1 MKRFFVRGCMF
12 AVSLIVFSAFAASAA
27 NAQTLTGSITGQV
40 ADPQGAALAG
50 VKVTVSSKA
59 LIGGSQTATTDTS
72 GSYTFKLLPP
82 GSYDVRFESQGFK
95 AYSRAGVEINAA
107 FVATVNATLDVGA
120 MSETVTVT
128 GEAPVIDT
136 KSNIQQTVLDQK
148 LLENLPS
155 GRDPWAV
162 GRIVPGMQMGKFDVG
177 GSNGMQQTGF
187 TIHGSVPNQSQ
198 YNIDGLT
205 INWPGGNEGGST
217 ALYYDQGMFQEVN
230 FQTNALPADVSVG
243 GTYMNMVTKS
253 GGNDFH
259 GNVLL
264 YYANENIQAD
274 NFNKNSKFDSF
285 RLIRPTLN
293 GGNPLTRSYDFNGNA
308 GGPIIKDRLWFFTS
322 FRQWGVDKRVLGA
335 RNPDGSFAIDDNRIV
350 NIVGKATWKVS
361 ENNTLSYMY
370 NNNQKDRFH
379 RRDTPPS
386 FIEDKASWLQDQPG
400 NSHHLGWTS
409 TLSPRTILDAKLGFM
424 MIVFPLRYQGDVQP
438 SDLTRT
444 DSIRSTRTG
453 SAPYNYENPTY
464 RIQADAALSHTANWG
479 GTHNLKVGEQFS
491 RQFFRQTYN
500 VNSDVNLNYQ
510 DGVARTITIYNTPL
524 NQQNFLHTL
533 GLYAQDSWTVKQRLT
548 LNLGARFEYVVG
560 SIPAQSSGAGT
571 FVGARSF
578 PEIKDVP
585 NLKDVAPRLA
595 FAYDLLGN
603 GRTVI
608 RGNYSRYF
616 LQVGAGFVVNVNPLI
631 FDNGVT
637 RSWTDRN
644 NDNLPQESE
653 LGGPSRPFRA
663 LNQRVNKDLARPY
676 SDEFTVGV
684 QHELI
689 RDFAIGATYYRRLNR
704 RLFGQANLGAP
715 TSAWTPLEITITN
728 PDSLAPAKITI
739 FNQPVIAANDFLIS
753 NYNQLNSDYK
763 GFELTFVK
771 RLSKRWQLLGGLTVG
786 EHVGRFNPFADDL
799 NNPNLAINREDARI
813 GDDATWQFKL
823 AGSYI
828 LPGGIEAHANYLHA
842 TGYPLRRQLSVAGN
856 ILRDANNNPIA
867 LRQGSQSI
875 DLTPRGRVRLE
886 PVDILDLRFSRR
898 FKLRESMSIEPVIE
912 LFNATNSSSIT
923 TSLDAYG
930 FTPDATRALTGAI
943 TPTNV
948 GLPTEVLG
956 PRLLRFGARFNF

>member
-1 MKRFFVRGCMF
+1 MKRHNICGCAL
-12 AVSLIVFSAFAASAA
+12 AVSLIVFSSMAA
-27 NAQTLTGSITGQV
+27 AQTLTGSITGQ
-40 ADPQGAALAG
+40 ATDAQGAALAG
-50 VKVTVSSKA
+50 VKVTVSGKA
-59 LIGGSQTATTDTS
+59 LIGGSQSATTDS
-72 GSYTFKLLPP
+72 GGHYTFNLLPP
-82 GSYDVRFESQGFK
+82 GNYDLKFEMQGFK
-95 AYSRAGVEINAA
+95 TFSRTGIEINAA
-107 FVATVNATLDVGA
+107 FVATVNATLEIGA
-120 MSETVTVT
+120 MSETVTIT

-162 GRIVPGMQMGKFDVG
+162 GRIVPGMQMGKIDVG

-187 TIHGSVPNQSQ
+187 TIHGSVAGQSQ
-198 YNIDGLT
+198 YSIDGLN
-205 INWPGGNEGGST
+205 INWAGGNEGGST

-230 FQTNALPADVSVG
+230 FQTNALPAEVSVG

-259 GNVLL
+259 GNVLF
-264 YYANENIQAD
+264 YYTNENIQSD
-274 NFNKNSKFDSF
+274 NFTKNSKFDPF
-285 RLIRPTLN
+285 RVIRPTLN
-293 GGNPLTRSYDFNGNA
+293 GGNPLTRSYDLNGNV

-322 FRQWGVDKRVLGA
+322 FRQWGADKRVLGA

-350 NIVGKATWKVS
+350 NIVGKGTWKIS

-400 NSHHLGWTS
+400 VSHHLGWTS
-409 TLSPRTILDAKLGFM
+409 TLSPRTIIDAKLGFM
-424 MIVFPLRYQGDVQP
+424 MIIFPLRYQADVQP
-438 SDLTRT
+438 TDLTRT
-444 DSIRSTRTG
+444 DSTLSTRTG
-453 SAPYNYENPTY
+453 AAPYNYENPTY

-479 GTHNLKVGEQFS
+479 GSHNLKVGEQFS

-500 VNSDVNLNYQ
+500 VNGDLNLNYQ

-524 NQQNFLHTL
+524 NQLSYLHTL

-560 SIPAQSSGAGT
+560 SVPAQSSGAGT
-571 FVGARSF
+571 FVGQRSF
-578 PEIKDVP
+578 QEIKGVP
-585 NLKDVAPRLA
+585 NLKDIAPRLA

-608 RGNYSRYF
+608 RGNYGRYF

-637 RSWTDRN
+637 RSWADANR
-644 NDNLPQESE
+644 DNLPQESE
-653 LGGPSRPFRA
+653 LGAPSRPFRA
-663 LNQRVNKDLARPY
+663 LNQRMDKDLARPY

-684 QHELI
+684 QHELF
-689 RDFAIGATYYRRLNR
+689 RNFAVGATYYHRLNR

-715 TSAWTPLEITITN
+715 TSAWTPFEITITN
-728 PDSLAPAKITI
+728 PDNLVPSKITV
-739 FNQPVIAANDFLIS
+739 FNQPVITANDFLIS
-753 NYNQLNSDYK
+753 NYDTLNSRYK
-763 GFELTFVK
+763 GFELTFNK
-771 RLSKRWQLLGGLTVG
+771 RLSSRWQLLGGLTIG
-786 EHVGRFNPFADDL
+786 EHAGRFNAFADDL
-799 NNPNLAINREDARI
+799 NNPNLALNREDARI

-828 LPGGIEAHANYLHA
+828 LPGGIEASANYLHA
-842 TGYPLRRQLSVAGN
+842 TGYPLRRQLSVAGE
-856 ILRDANNNPIA
+856 IFPDRPPGQRT
-867 LRQGSQSI
+867 LRQGSQAF
-875 DLTPRGRVRLE
+875 DLLPRGKVRLE
-886 PVDILDLRFSRR
+886 PVDILDLRFSKR
-898 FKLRESMSIEPVIE
+898 FKLREGMSIEPVVE
-912 LFNATNSSSIT
+912 LFNGANSSSIT
-923 TSLDAYG
+923 SSLDTYS
-930 FTPDATRALTGAI
+930 FTPDTTLALTGKI
-943 TPTNV
+943 VPTTV

-956 PRLLRFGARFNF
+956 PRLLRVGVRFNF

>member
-1 MKRFFVRGCMF
+1 MKILFVRGCVLVAMYLVMSSF
-12 AVSLIVFSAFAASAA
+12 AF
-27 NAQTLTGSITGQV
+27 AQTLTGSITGQV
-40 ADPQGAALAG
+40 TDARGAALAG
-50 VKVTVSSKA
+50 VKVTAVSKA
-59 LIGGSQTATTDTS
+59 LIGGSQSGVTDSS
-72 GSYTFKLLPP
+72 GSYTFNLLPP
-82 GSYDVRFESQGFK
+82 GAYDLKFEMQGFK
-95 AYSRAGVEINAA
+95 SASRAGIEINAA
-107 FVATVNATLDVGA
+107 FVATVNVSMEVGA
-120 MSETVTVT
+120 MSETVTIT
-128 GEAPVIDT
+128 SEAPVIDT
-136 KSNIQQTVLDQK
+136 RSNIQQTVLDQK

-187 TIHGSVPNQSQ
+187 TIHGSVANQSQ

-230 FQTNALPADVSVG
+230 FQTNALPAEVSVG

-259 GNVLL
+259 GNVLF
-264 YYANENIQAD
+264 YYANENIQSD
-274 NFNKNSKFDSF
+274 NFNKNSKFDRF
-285 RLIRPTLN
+285 RVIRPTLT
-293 GGNPLTRSYDFNGNA
+293 GGNPLTRSYDLNGNI
-308 GGPIIKDRLWFFTS
+308 GGPIIKDRLWFFAS

-335 RNPDGSFAIDDNRIV
+335 RNPDGSFSIDDNRIV
-350 NIVGKATWKVS
+350 NVVGKGTWRMT

-386 FIEDKASWLQDQPG
+386 FIEDQASWLQDQPG

-424 MIVFPLRYQGDVQP
+424 MIVFPLRYQADVKP
-438 SDLTRT
+438 TDLTRT

-453 SAPYNYENPTY
+453 AAPYNYENPTY
-464 RIQADAALSHTANWG
+464 RIQADVALSHTANWAG
-479 GTHNLKVGEQFS
+479 SHNLKVGEQFS

-510 DGVARTITIYNTPL
+510 DGAARTITIYNTPL
-524 NQQNFLHTL
+524 NQLNYLHTL
-533 GLYAQDSWTVKQRLT
+533 GLYAQDAWTIKQRLT

-560 SIPAQSSGAGT
+560 SIPAQTSGAGT

-578 PEIKDVP
+578 SEIKNVP
-585 NLKDVAPRLA
+585 NLKDIAPRLA

-616 LQVGAGFVVNVNPLI
+616 LQIGAGFVANVNPLI
-631 FDNGVT
+631 FDNLVT

-653 LGGPSRPFRA
+653 LGAPSRPFRA
-663 LNQRVNKDLARPY
+663 LNQRMSNDLARPY

-684 QHELI
+684 QHELF
-689 RDFAIGATYYRRLNR
+689 RNFAVSATYYHRLNR
-704 RLFGQANLGAP
+704 RLFGQANQGAP
-715 TSAWTPLEITITN
+715 TSAYTPLDITITN
-728 PDSLAPAKITI
+728 PDNLVPAKITI
-739 FNQPVIAANDFLIS
+739 YNQPVITANDFLIS
-753 NYNQLNSDYK
+753 NYDLLNSDYK
-763 GFELTFVK
+763 GFEMTFVK
-771 RLSKRWQLLGGLTVG
+771 RLSARWQMLGGFTAG
-786 EHVGRFNPFADDL
+786 RHAGRFNAFADDL
-799 NNPNLAINREDARI
+799 NNPNLGLNRTGARI
-813 GDDATWQFKL
+813 GDDATYQFKL
-823 AGSYI
+823 AGSYT
-828 LPGGIEAHANYLHA
+828 LPGGIEAHANYLHS

-856 ILRDANNNPIA
+856 ILRDVQDRPIA

-875 DLTPRGRVRLE
+875 ELVPRGNVRLE

-898 FKLRESMSIEPVIE
+898 IKLRESMSIEPVIE

-923 TSLDAYG
+923 TSLDTYG
-930 FTPDATRALTGAI
+930 FTPDAARPLTGAI
-943 TPTNV
+943 VPTNV

-956 PRLLRFGARFNF
+956 PRLLRLGVRFNF